1 MSEDTLKAR
10 INVLEAEISKKDNE
24 IHNLLDRIE
33 ELEDTIMRLEDLIP
47 DEDNKK
53 KSKRQQAIDSKL
65 AIELD
70 EKDRQIRELKNN
82 MGFLRKEKVQL
93 QHQLEQIK
101 LSANESSVIRVED
114 LRSKPPLNA
123 LVKDLQEK
131 INKQQSLINKLRA
144 NKVGSEDFE
153 EKLKQKELEIESL
166 KLEILE
172 LNQKVKV
179 FSTISEDKKGD
190 SITKKLIE
198 DLQQQLNKSKR
209 QVLELKQELEMSV
222 KKSKK
227 EVEGIPKNELVNRE
241 INDLNELLKSKDQEI
256 ERLKK
261 DIISLQKTEIA
272 ANSEQNNISSNQM
285 IKTLKEDLQGKLN
298 RAKLQIKSLQE
309 QIKQDQAI
317 KPSELSGNQNELE
330 SKLKM
335 QREKVILLQKQLDTK
350 EGEIETIKNEAVQ
363 IKTKYRQLENQVRLK
378 DQNISDLQR
387 QLDSITIQTQI
398 QPKKE
403 DPSLALRLR
412 ELKNRMEYLEKLN
425 SEQKL
430 EISQLRKK
438 K

>member
-53 KSKRQQAIDSKL
+53 KSKKQQAIDSKL

>member
-10 INVLEAEISKKDNE
+10 INGLEAEISKKDNE

-33 ELEDTIMRLEDLIP
+33 EHEDTIMRLEALIP

-53 KSKRQQAIDSKL
+53 KSKKRQATDSKL

-93 QHQLEQIK
+93 QQKLERIK
-101 LSANESSVIRVED
+101 SRSTESSVIRVED

-131 INKQQSLINKLRA
+131 INKQQSLISKLKA
-144 NKVGSEDFE
+144 YKAGSEDFD
-153 EKLKQKELEIESL
+153 EKLKEKEEEIESL

-172 LNQKVKV
+172 LNQKIKD
-179 FSTISEDKKGD
+179 FSTASDDKKGD
-190 SITKKLIE
+190 SIAKKLIE

-209 QVLELKQELEMSV
+209 QVTELKQKLEISV

-227 EVEGIPKNELVNRE
+227 EIKGITKYEGLKRE
-241 INDLNELLKSKDQEI
+241 IDKLNELQKSKDKEI
-256 ERLKK
+256 EGLKK
-261 DIISLQKTEIA
+261 DIISLQKAEIA
-272 ANSEQNNISSNQM
+272 ANFEQNDVSSNQM
-285 IKTLKEDLQGKLN
+285 IKTLKEDLQDKLN

-309 QIKQDQAI
+309 QIRKDQVVQT
-317 KPSELSGNQNELE
+317 PELSSNQNELE
-330 SKLKM
+330 GKLKM
-335 QREKVILLQKQLDTK
+335 QREMAIFLQKQLDTK

-363 IKTKYRQLENQVRLK
+363 IKTKYRQLENQARLK
-378 DQNISDLQR
+378 DQKLSDLQR
-387 QLDSITIQTQI
+387 QLDTINIQTRM

-403 DPSLALRLR
+403 DPNLTLRVR
-412 ELKNRMEYLEKLN
+412 ELKNKMDYLEKLN

-438 K
+438 I

>member
-1 MSEDTLKAR
+1 MSEDTLKAS

>member
-1 MSEDTLKAR
+1 MSENTLKAR
-10 INVLEAEISKKDNE
+10 INVLEAEIGKKDNE

-33 ELEDTIMRLEDLIP
+33 EHEDTIMRLEALIP
-47 DEDNKK
+47 DDDNQK
-53 KSKRQQAIDSKL
+53 KSKKRQAMDSKL

-93 QHQLEQIK
+93 QQKLERIK
-101 LSANESSVIRVED
+101 SRSAESSVIRVED

-131 INKQQSLINKLRA
+131 INKQQSLISKLRA
-144 NKVGSEDFE
+144 HKVGSQDFE
-153 EKLKQKELEIESL
+153 EKLKQKEIEIESL

-172 LNQKVKV
+172 FNQKIKD
-179 FSTISEDKKGD
+179 FSTASDDKKGD
-190 SITKKLIE
+190 SIAKKLIE

-209 QVLELKQELEMSV
+209 QVTELKQKLEMSV

-227 EVEGIPKNELVNRE
+227 EIKGITKNEGLKRE
-241 INDLNELLKSKDQEI
+241 LDELNELLKSKDKEI
-256 ERLKK
+256 EGLKK
-261 DIISLQKTEIA
+261 DIISLQKAEIA
-272 ANSEQNNISSNQM
+272 ANFEQSDVSSNEM

-309 QIKQDQAI
+309 QIKKDQVVQT
-317 KPSELSGNQNELE
+317 PELSNNKNKLE
-330 SKLKM
+330 GKLKI
-335 QREKVILLQKQLDTK
+335 QREMAIFLQKQLDTK

-363 IKTKYRQLENQVRLK
+363 IKAKYRQLENQVRLK
-378 DQNISDLQR
+378 DQKTSDLQR
-387 QLDSITIQTQI
+387 QLDSINIQTQI

-403 DPSLALRLR
+403 DPNLTLRLR
-412 ELKNRMEYLEKLN
+412 ELKNKMNYLEKLN

-438 K
+438 I

>member
-10 INVLEAEISKKDNE
+10 INGLEAEISKKDNE

-33 ELEDTIMRLEDLIP
+33 EHEDTIMRLEALIP

-53 KSKRQQAIDSKL
+53 KSKKRQATDSKL

-93 QHQLEQIK
+93 QQKLERIK
-101 LSANESSVIRVED
+101 SRSTESSVIRVED

-131 INKQQSLINKLRA
+131 INKQQSLISKLKA
-144 NKVGSEDFE
+144 YKAGSEDFD
-153 EKLKQKELEIESL
+153 EKLKEKEEEIESL

-172 LNQKVKV
+172 LNQKIKD
-179 FSTISEDKKGD
+179 FSTASDDKKGD
-190 SITKKLIE
+190 SIAKKLIE

-209 QVLELKQELEMSV
+209 QVTELKQKLEISV

-227 EVEGIPKNELVNRE
+227 EIKGITKYEGLKRE
-241 INDLNELLKSKDQEI
+241 IDKLNELQKSKDKEI
-256 ERLKK
+256 EGLKK
-261 DIISLQKTEIA
+261 DIISLQKAEIA
-272 ANSEQNNISSNQM
+272 ANFEQNDVSSNQM
-285 IKTLKEDLQGKLN
+285 IKTLKEDLQDKLN

-309 QIKQDQAI
+309 QIRKDQVVQT
-317 KPSELSGNQNELE
+317 PELSSNQNELE
-330 SKLKM
+330 GKLKM
-335 QREKVILLQKQLDTK
+335 QREMAIFLQKQLDTK

-363 IKTKYRQLENQVRLK
+363 IKTKYRQLENQARLK
-378 DQNISDLQR
+378 DQKLSDLQR
-387 QLDSITIQTQI
+387 QLDTINIQTRM
-398 QPKKE
+398 QPKKK
-403 DPSLALRLR
+403 DPNLALRVR
-412 ELKNRMEYLEKLN
+412 ELKNKMDYLEKLN

-438 K
+438 I

>member
-1 MSEDTLKAR
+1 MSENTLKAR
-10 INVLEAEISKKDNE
+10 INGLEAEISKKDNE
-24 IHNLLDRIE
+24 NHNLLDRIE
-33 ELEDTIMRLEDLIP
+33 DLEDTIMRLEALIP

-53 KSKRQQAIDSKL
+53 KSKKKQATDSKL

-93 QHQLEQIK
+93 QQKLERIK
-101 LSANESSVIRVED
+101 SRSTESSVIRVED

-131 INKQQSLINKLRA
+131 INKQQSLISKLRA
-144 NKVGSEDFE
+144 NKVSSEDFE
-153 EKLKQKELEIESL
+153 EKLKQKELEIESF

-172 LNQKVKV
+172 LNQKIKD
-179 FSTISEDKKGD
+179 FSTASDDKKGD
-190 SITKKLIE
+190 SIAKKLIE

-209 QVLELKQELEMSV
+209 QVTELKQKLEKSV

-227 EVEGIPKNELVNRE
+227 EIKEITKNESLKRE
-241 INDLNELLKSKDQEI
+241 IDELNELLKSKDKEI
-256 ERLKK
+256 EGLKK
-261 DIISLQKTEIA
+261 NIISLQKAEIA
-272 ANSEQNNISSNQM
+272 ANFEQSDVSSNQM

-309 QIKQDQAI
+309 QIKKDQVVQT
-317 KPSELSGNQNELE
+317 PELVGNQNELE
-330 SKLKM
+330 GKLKM
-335 QREKVILLQKQLDTK
+335 QREMAIFLQKQLDTK

-363 IKTKYRQLENQVRLK
+363 IKTKYRQLENQARLK
-378 DQNISDLQR
+378 DQKISDLQR
-387 QLDSITIQTQI
+387 QLDSINIQTRI

-403 DPSLALRLR
+403 DPNLALRVR
-412 ELKNRMEYLEKLN
+412 ELKNKMDYLEKLN
-425 SEQKL
+425 NEQKL

-438 K
+438 I

>member
-1 MSEDTLKAR
+1 MSENTLKAR
-10 INVLEAEISKKDNE
+10 INVLEAEISKKDSE

-33 ELEDTIMRLEDLIP
+33 EHEDTIMRLEALIP

-53 KSKRQQAIDSKL
+53 KSKKEKATDSKL

-93 QHQLEQIK
+93 QQKLERIK
-101 LSANESSVIRVED
+101 SRSNESSVIRVED

-131 INKQQSLINKLRA
+131 INNQQSIISKLRA
-144 NKVGSEDFE
+144 NNVGSEDFE
-153 EKLKQKELEIESL
+153 TKLKQKELEIESL

-172 LNQKVKV
+172 LNQKIKD
-179 FSTISEDKKGD
+179 FSTASDDKKGD
-190 SITKKLIE
+190 SIAKKLIE
-198 DLQQQLNKSKR
+198 DLQQKLNKSKR
-209 QVLELKQELEMSV
+209 QVTELKQKLEISV

-227 EVEGIPKNELVNRE
+227 EIKGITKNEGLKRE
-241 INDLNELLKSKDQEI
+241 IDELNELLKSKDKEI
-256 ERLKK
+256 EGLKS
-261 DIISLQKTEIA
+261 DIISLQKAEIA
-272 ANSEQNNISSNQM
+272 ANFGQNDVSSNQM
-285 IKTLKEDLQGKLN
+285 IKTLKDDLQGKLN

-309 QIKQDQAI
+309 QIKKNQVVQT
-317 KPSELSGNQNELE
+317 PEMNGNQNELDG
-330 SKLKM
+330 KLKM
-335 QREKVILLQKQLDTK
+335 QREMAIFLQKQLDTK

-378 DQNISDLQR
+378 DQKVNDLQR
-387 QLDSITIQTQI
+387 QLDSLNIQTQI

-403 DPSLALRLR
+403 DPNLALRFR
-412 ELKNRMEYLEKLN
+412 ELKNKMEYLEKLN

-438 K
+438 V

>member
-1 MSEDTLKAR
+1 MSENTLKAR
-10 INVLEAEISKKDNE
+10 INVLEAELIKKDNE

-33 ELEDTIMRLEDLIP
+33 EHEDTIMRLEALIP

-53 KSKRQQAIDSKL
+53 KSKKEKATDSKL

-93 QHQLEQIK
+93 QQKLERIK
-101 LSANESSVIRVED
+101 SRSNESSVIRVED

-131 INKQQSLINKLRA
+131 INKQQSLLSKLRA
-144 NKVGSEDFE
+144 NKVGNEDFD
-153 EKLKQKELEIESL
+153 EKLKEKEEEIENL

-172 LNQKVKV
+172 LNQKIKD
-179 FSTISEDKKGD
+179 FSIASDDKKGD

-209 QVLELKQELEMSV
+209 QVTELKQKLEKSV
-222 KKSKK
+222 KASKK
-227 EVEGIPKNELVNRE
+227 ELKEITNDGDLKRQINE
-241 INDLNELLKSKDQEI
+241 LNELLKSKDKEI
-256 ERLKK
+256 EGLNNNV
-261 DIISLQKTEIA
+261 ISLQKAEIVT
-272 ANSEQNNISSNQM
+272 NFEQNDVSSDQM
-285 IKTLKEDLQGKLN
+285 IKTLKEDLQNKLN

-309 QIKQDQAI
+309 QVRKAQLV
-317 KPSELSGNQNELE
+317 KTPELSGNQNELE
-330 SKLKM
+330 GKLKM
-335 QREKVILLQKQLDTK
+335 QREMAIFLQKQLDAK

-378 DQNISDLQR
+378 DQKISDLQR

-403 DPSLALRLR
+403 DPNLALRLR
-412 ELKNRMEYLEKLN
+412 ELKNKMEYLEKLN

-438 K
+438 I

>member
-1 MSEDTLKAR
+1 MSENTLKAR
-10 INVLEAEISKKDNE
+10 INVLEAEISKKDSE

-33 ELEDTIMRLEDLIP
+33 EHEDTIMRLEALIP

-53 KSKRQQAIDSKL
+53 KSKKEKATDSKL

-93 QHQLEQIK
+93 QQKLERIK
-101 LSANESSVIRVED
+101 SRSNESSVIRVED

-131 INKQQSLINKLRA
+131 INNQQSIISKLRA
-144 NKVGSEDFE
+144 NNVGSEDFE
-153 EKLKQKELEIESL
+153 TKLKQKELEIESL

-172 LNQKVKV
+172 LNQKIKD
-179 FSTISEDKKGD
+179 FSTASDDKKGD
-190 SITKKLIE
+190 SIAKKLIE
-198 DLQQQLNKSKR
+198 DLQQKLNKSKR
-209 QVLELKQELEMSV
+209 QVTELKQKLEISV

-227 EVEGIPKNELVNRE
+227 EIKGITKNEGLKRE
-241 INDLNELLKSKDQEI
+241 IDELNELLKSKDKEI
-256 ERLKK
+256 EGLKS
-261 DIISLQKTEIA
+261 DIISLQKAEIA
-272 ANSEQNNISSNQM
+272 ANFGQNDVSSNQM
-285 IKTLKEDLQGKLN
+285 IKTLKDDLQGKLN

-309 QIKQDQAI
+309 QIKKNQVVQT
-317 KPSELSGNQNELE
+317 PEMNGNQNELDG
-330 SKLKM
+330 KLKM
-335 QREKVILLQKQLDTK
+335 QREMAIFLQKQLDTK

-378 DQNISDLQR
+378 DQKVNGLQR
-387 QLDSITIQTQI
+387 QLDSLNIQTQI

-403 DPSLALRLR
+403 DPNLALRFR
-412 ELKNRMEYLEKLN
+412 ELKNKMEYLEKLN

-438 K
+438 V